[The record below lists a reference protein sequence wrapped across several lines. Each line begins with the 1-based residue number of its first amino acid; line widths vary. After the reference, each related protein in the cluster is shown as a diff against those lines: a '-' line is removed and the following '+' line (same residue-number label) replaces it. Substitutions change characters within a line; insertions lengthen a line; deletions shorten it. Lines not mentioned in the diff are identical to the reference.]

1 MPHIDPLQFLVS
13 LLYHGAIFIV
23 PGFALSFIAYY
34 LISLPARRQEQSRL
48 FLHVLELCV
57 REGKPVEHAL
67 VALSNANDNSP
78 GLRFHLTAAL
88 VEEGDRLPLALEK
101 SRLLPRAI
109 TAMLASGE
117 KINDVKKVLPACRMQ
132 LRDAQS
138 GISAAMNHFF
148 VLVLGLAPISLLLMW
163 VLTIAVVPK
172 IRDVAMGM
180 GGSNEPGLFINFLA
194 VSLRVGLWV
203 QTLFLGSLVIATIL
217 YLVGPESPVWLRKI
231 ALPVVDWMA
240 WRMPWK
246 RRRMQRNFAAI
257 LATLLDS
264 AMPEAD
270 ALRQAAASTANDIFR
285 RRAARAIQRM
295 SAGET
300 LTQAV
305 AELDSSGEFRWRLA
319 NATHTQDGFAHA
331 LRGWFESL
339 DARAFQQE
347 QAAAHL
353 LTTGLVVTNGLVV
366 GCICIGMFGW
376 LTNLI
381 EIGVL
386 W

>member
-1 MPHIDPLQFLVS
+1 MPHVDPLQLLVS
-13 LLYHGAIFIV
+13 LLFHGAIFIV
-23 PGFALSFIAYY
+23 PGFILSFIAYY

-78 GLRFHLTAAL
+78 GLRFHLAAAH
-88 VEEGDRLPLALEK
+88 VEEGDRLPVALEK

-109 TAMLASGE
+109 TAMLSSGE

-138 GISAAMNHFF
+138 GISAAMSHFF
-148 VLVLGLAPISLLLMW
+148 VLVLGLAPVALILMW
-163 VLTIAVVPK
+163 LLTIFIVPSM
-172 IRDVAMGM
+172 RHVAESMSGTDD
-180 GGSNEPGLFINFLA
+180 PGFFIHFLTLA
-194 VSLRVGLWV
+194 LRVGLWV
-203 QTLFLGSLVIATIL
+203 QTLFLGSLLIAAIL
-217 YLVGPESPVWLRKI
+217 YLVGPESPQWLRSL
-231 ALPVVDWMA
+231 ALPVVDWIA
-240 WRMPWK
+240 WRVPWK
-246 RRRMQRNFAAI
+246 RRRMQRNFASI

-264 AMPEAD
+264 GMPEPE

-305 AELDSSGEFRWRLA
+305 AELDAAGEFRWRLT
-319 NATHTQDGFAHA
+319 NATHAKAGFAHA

-353 LTTGLVVTNGLVV
+353 LTTSLVLMNGLVV
-366 GCICIGMFGW
+366 GCICVGLFGW